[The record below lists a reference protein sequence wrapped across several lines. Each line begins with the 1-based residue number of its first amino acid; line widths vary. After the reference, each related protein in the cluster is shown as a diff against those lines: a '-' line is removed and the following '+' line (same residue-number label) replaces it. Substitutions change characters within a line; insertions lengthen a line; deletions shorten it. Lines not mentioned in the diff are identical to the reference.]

1 MEVRS
6 GVNVADT
13 QQSQKQHFHVLAVDD
28 SLTERKILER
38 LLRESSCK
46 GIYIYIYTYIYHDYL
61 QPSSTSTLSSSSSS
75 SNFTRIVIQGC
86 LLIIWGLNYG
96 IIKKIGT
103 HSM

>member
-46 GIYIYIYTYIYHDYL
+46 GIYTYIYHDYL

-103 HSM
+103 YSM